1 MFVAFY
7 YTRVGFYYTRVD
19 WGFWISDFF
28 DLGFG
33 IWDLAFLKTGK
44 IRNPKSKIPDYLY
57 RRQNSAEVHTA
68 HRAI

>member
-44 IRNPKSKIPDYLY
+44 KGYGLRVTHGEIRC
-57 RRQNSAEVHTA
+57 
-68 HRAI
+68 